1 MARYSKM
8 EKFKTQIREYLD
20 IGVSIRSAQ
29 RLINSQLPEEAKIS
43 YTAFYHY
50 CKMHILK
57 WNEVIKRVFSF
68 GYILCI
74 NIFI

>member
-8 EKFKTQIREYLD
+8 EKFRTQIKEYLD

-43 YTAFYHY
+43 YTTFYHY
-50 CKMHILK
+50 CKTHILK
-57 WNEVIKRVFSF
+57 
-68 GYILCI
+68 
-74 NIFI
+74 